1 MKQMSFD
8 FGNPVEYGDL
18 QDNVRLY
25 KLNLTLHG
33 NVTQV
38 YTLRDVT
45 RFDTLVR
52 IVLKNGVIHDVPIA
66 DLYTKET
73 LATLVLLGASGGRRE
88 KS

>member
-1 MKQMSFD
+1 MQQTSFD
-8 FGNPVEYGDL
+8 FGNPVDYGDL

-25 KLNLTLHG
+25 KLNQTLHG

-38 YTLRDVT
+38 YTLRDVYKHAT
-45 RFDTLVR
+45 IVR
-52 IVLKNGVIHDVPIA
+52 VVLKNGVQHDVPIA

-88 KS
+88 ER

>member
-25 KLNLTLHG
+25 KLNQTLHG

-38 YTLRDVT
+38 YTLRDVAK
-45 RFDTLVR
+45 FETLVR
-52 IVLKNGVIHDVPIA
+52 VVLKNGVIHDVPVA

-88 KS
+88 KG